1 MATFYLTCLV
11 IGATLLL
18 LQLGLGLFGVGDHG
32 GADHDAHGADGLHLL
47 SVRAMSAAAAF
58 LGIAG
63 LGLVRLGVPGWLALP
78 PALVVGGGAAVA
90 MAAALRALKRLEQD
104 RSFDLHGAI
113 GLPATV
119 SLGIPGARAGTGKV
133 HLVAHDRFQEV
144 DAVTAGD
151 PLSSGTPVH
160 VVDVLSS
167 DTVVVSRTLTLLED
181 PA

>member
-32 GADHDAHGADGLHLL
+32 GAAHDAHGGDGLHLL
-47 SVRAMSAAAAF
+47 SVRALSAAAAF

-119 SLGIPGARAGTGKV
+119 SLGIPGARAGTGTTTT
-133 HLVAHDRFQEV
+133 
-144 DAVTAGD
+144 TASVV
-151 PLSSGTPVH
+151 PRPVGK
-160 VVDVLSS
+160 SS
-167 DTVVVSRTLTLLED
+167 DACGCRGDFTCILRCSSKGK
-181 PA
+181 

>member
-32 GADHDAHGADGLHLL
+32 GADHDAHGGDGLHLL
-47 SVRAMSAAAAF
+47 SVRALSA
-58 LGIAG
+58 
-63 LGLVRLGVPGWLALP
+63 
-78 PALVVGGGAAVA
+78 AAVA

-167 DTVVVSRTLTLLED
+167 DTVVVARTLTLLED